1 MAQTMVKKADRP
13 HHIIK
18 TALGLAASG
27 HWSSSG
33 LRDIAEASEVSLAE
47 LHALYPSKTAIL
59 KAYFD
64 SVDAGVLGAKFAFD
78 EADGPRDR
86 LFDVLMRRFDVLSED
101 RDGVIAVLNALRRN
115 PVAAL
120 CLSSGL
126 PVSMRWMLETAGIN
140 TSGSS
145 GRMIVKGLAAVWL
158 ATLRVWMSDDSED
171 MARTMSALDKNL
183 RRAERL
189 YSFLPPGRQTR
200 RPAEP
205 EQDAAPA

>member
-1 MAQTMVKKADRP
+1 MVKKADRP
-13 HHIIK
+13 QHIIK

-27 HWSSSG
+27 HWTSSG
-33 LRDIAEASEVSLAE
+33 LRDIAEAADVSLAE

-59 KAYFD
+59 KAHFD
-64 SVDAGVLGAKFAFD
+64 SVDASVIGAKFAFE

-86 LFDVLMRRFDVLSED
+86 LFDVLMRRFDALSED
-101 RDGVIAVLNALRRN
+101 REGVIATLNALRRD
-115 PVAAL
+115 PITAL

-126 PVSMRWMLETAGIN
+126 PGSMRWMLETAGIKA
-140 TSGSS
+140 TGPS
-145 GRMIVKGLAAVWL
+145 GRLIVKGLSAVWL

-171 MARTMSALDKNL
+171 MAQTMSALDKNL

-189 YSFLPPGRQTR
+189 YSFLPTGRQNR

-205 EQDAAPA
+205 EQGAAPA